1 MRFAPPMTL
10 PDLLA
15 RVAAVMA
22 VVVVLD
28 LLVKWAVTLWIGP
41 DADRHS
47 WWLIGDS
54 IGFEYLR
61 NTGAAFGLF
70 RGNPEL
76 LAAFTLLV
84 TVGIVRLVLLEVRS
98 PFWAALSSGL
108 LAGGAIGNFVERVIS
123 GYVTD
128 FVAVGPWPRFNI
140 ADSTITI
147 GIAIFALAVILPDKF
162 GASDQATAEEGVRDR
177 RA

>member
-10 PDLLA
+10 PQLLA

-22 VVVVLD
+22 TVVVLD
-28 LLVKWAVTLWIGP
+28 LLTKRAVTVWIGP
-41 DADRHS
+41 NADRHS
-47 WWLIGDS
+47 WWLIGDT

-70 RGNPEL
+70 PGNPEV
-76 LAAFTLLV
+76 LAALALLV
-84 TVGIVRLVLLEVRS
+84 TAGIVWLVLLEVQS
-98 PFWAALSSGL
+98 PFWAILSCGMLS
-108 LAGGAIGNFVERVIS
+108 GGALGNIVERLAS

-128 FVAVGPWPRFNI
+128 FVAVGPWPRFNV
-140 ADSTITI
+140 ADSAITV
-147 GIAIFALAVILPDKF
+147 GMVIFALAVALPHRF
-162 GASDQATAEEGVRDR
+162 SASDRATAEEGARDS